1 MDYSVYLKCLS
12 RYLYWRCSKT
22 DADEIL
28 DDYEEMLSQFPNQQ
42 YDDIEKN
49 FGTPKQVSKM
59 MSQPKTYY
67 RWVGVFI
74 LLTSSLF
81 IPEILLLRGSFSPF
95 EVFCVYLIFIA
106 GLVVSLLWFRPS
118 YGTKTGRAYP
128 KRLWTMLLGVL
139 ALTGITCVFV
149 MGLFMK
155 VWTFIPFDQYGL
167 MGRLSVSL
175 MGTVATIM
183 GEYGLIKAR
192 LVDYRWRTLYVLGLF
207 VLLICISVLSISTS
221 ERIFLC

>member
-1 MDYSVYLKCLS
+1 MDYNVYLKYLS
-12 RYLYWRCSKT
+12 RYLYWRCPKT

-28 DDYEEMLSQFPNQQ
+28 DDYEEILSQFPNQQ
-42 YDDIEKN
+42 YDDIEKK
-49 FGTPKQVSKM
+49 FGTPRQVSKM

-81 IPEILLLRGSFSPF
+81 IPEILLLRGSFNQF
-95 EVFCVYLIFIA
+95 DIFCVYLIFIA
-106 GLVVSLLWFRPS
+106 GLVLSLLWFRPN
-118 YGTKTGRAYP
+118 YGTKTGRSFP

-139 ALTGITCVFV
+139 AVTGITCLFI

-167 MGRLSVSL
+167 MGQLSVSL
-175 MGTVATIM
+175 MGTIATIM
-183 GEYGLIKAR
+183 GGYGLIKAR
-192 LVDYRWRTLYVLGLF
+192 LVDYRWCTLYVLGLS
-207 VLLICISVLSISTS
+207 VLITCISVLIILTS
-221 ERIFLC
+221 ERVSLC